1 MKAGGPL
8 VVGLTGCFG
17 SGKSTVAKIFCEEGA
32 AIVDADQLAHEA
44 LECTSPVFQTIKNE
58 FQDICTPGAETINR
72 SKLGRAVFADPAR
85 RRRLEAMIHP
95 YVFTRMA
102 EEIAR
107 TQAPLIV
114 LEIPLLFETGYDV
127 QCAKTIFVEAPEKTI
142 SERLRAKGFT
152 SLEIEQRNAAQ
163 MSAEEKRK
171 KADFVILNNETIDQ
185 TREEVK
191 RVLNALLPERKGA

>member
-1 MKAGGPL
+1 MKLDGPL

-17 SGKSTVAKIFCEEGA
+17 SGKSTVAKLFREEGA

-44 LECTSPVFQTIKNE
+44 LEATSPVFQAIKNE
-58 FQDICTPGAETINR
+58 FQDVCTPGSETINR
-72 SKLGRAVFADPAR
+72 SKLGRAVFVDPAR
-85 RRRLEAMIHP
+85 RLRLEAMIHP

-107 TQAPLIV
+107 APAPLVV
-114 LEIPLLFETGYDV
+114 LEIPLLFETGYDA
-127 QCAKTIFVEAPEKTI
+127 QCAKTIFVEASDKTI
-142 SERLRAKGFT
+142 AERLRAKGFT

-163 MSAEEKRK
+163 MSAAEKRK
-171 KADFVILNNETIDQ
+171 KADFIILNNETIDQ

>member
-1 MKAGGPL
+1 MKTAGPL

-17 SGKSTVAKIFCEEGA
+17 SGKSTVAKLFREEGA
-32 AIVDADQLAHEA
+32 AIIDADQLAHEA
-44 LECTSPVFQTIKNE
+44 LEVTSPVYQAIKNE
-58 FQDICTPGAETINR
+58 FQDVCTPDTEMINR
-72 SKLGRAVFADPAR
+72 SKLGRAVFANPVR

-95 YVFTRMA
+95 YVFTRIA
-102 EEIAR
+102 EEIVR

-114 LEIPLLFETGYDV
+114 LEIPLLFETGYDM
-127 QCAKTIFVEAPEKTI
+127 QCAKTIFVEASEKTI

-163 MSAEEKRK
+163 MSAAEKRK
-171 KADFVILNNETIDQ
+171 KADFIILNNETIDQ